1 VANRQS
7 ALEALAVR
15 EGQIV
20 VDSSFWRHKKVLI
33 TGHTGF
39 KGSWL
44 CLWLHLLGA
53 KITGYALQPPTDP
66 SLYEICRI
74 DELIASL
81 IGDIRDSERLT
92 QALLAAAPEIVIHM
106 AAQSLVNRSFDH
118 PVETYATNVMGTVN
132 LLEALRH
139 VPSVKAAI
147 VVTSDKCY
155 QNNEWRWGY
164 RENEALGGYDP
175 YSSSKACAELVTAAY
190 RNSFFSAPDTEGIA
204 VATARAGNVI
214 GGGDWAPG
222 RLIPDCIRAM
232 LREDPLRLRHPNAV
246 RPWQHVLEPLS
257 GYLMLAQALY
267 QEGCRYAGAWNFGP
281 DDSDARPVGWI
292 VNYLSTNGNITKNI
306 EIVQDALFHEA
317 TFLKLDSTKARTELR
332 WQPRWRLEQALD
344 KVLEWLIAYRS
355 GLDVR
360 EVCFRQINDY
370 CHPEPQS
377 EMIGHG

>member
-1 VANRQS
+1 VANRQGT
-7 ALEALAVR
+7 LEALALR
-15 EGQIV
+15 EATIM
-20 VDSSFWRHKKVLI
+20 VDSSFWKHKKVFI

-44 CLWLHLLGA
+44 CLWLHLFGA

-66 SLYEICRI
+66 NLYEICRI
-74 DELIASL
+74 DELVTSYLA
-81 IGDIRDSERLT
+81 DIRDSERLT

-118 PVETYATNVMGTVN
+118 PVETYETNVMGVVN
-132 LLEALRH
+132 LLEALRQ
-139 VPSVKAAI
+139 VPSIKAVI

-155 QNNEWRWGY
+155 QNNEWCWGY
-164 RENEALGGYDP
+164 RENEALGGSDP

-190 RNSFFSAPDTEGIA
+190 RNSFFSDPDIEGIA

-232 LREDPLRLRHPNAV
+232 LKEDPLRLRHPNAV

-257 GYLMLAQALY
+257 GYLMLAEALCKD
-267 QEGCRYAGAWNFGP
+267 GCRYAGAWNFGP

-292 VNYLSTNGNITKNI
+292 VNYLYSNSGFPEII
-306 EIVQDALFHEA
+306 EIEQDALFHEA

-344 KVLEWLIAYRS
+344 KVLEWLVAYRD

-360 EVCFRQINDY
+360 EACFRQINDY
-370 CHPEPQS
+370 CHPDRKAR
-377 EMIGHG
+377 

>member
-1 VANRQS
+1 VANRQG
-7 ALEALAVR
+7 ALEVLGVR
-15 EGQIV
+15 EVTIM
-20 VDSSFWRHKKVLI
+20 VDSSFWKHKKVFI

-53 KITGYALQPPTDP
+53 KVTGYALQPPTDP
-66 SLYEICRI
+66 SLYDICKI
-74 DELIASL
+74 DALITSCLA
-81 IGDIRDSERLT
+81 DIRDSDRLAQT
-92 QALLAAAPEIVIHM
+92 LLAAAPEIVIHL

-118 PVETYATNVMGTVN
+118 PVETYETNVMGTVN
-132 LLEALRH
+132 LLEALRQ
-139 VPSVKAAI
+139 VPSVKAVI

-155 QNNEWRWGY
+155 HNNEWCWGY

-190 RNSFFSAPDTEGIA
+190 RNSFFSDPDIAGIA

-232 LREDPLRLRHPNAV
+232 LKGDPLRLRHPNAV
-246 RPWQHVLEPLS
+246 RPWQHVLEPLG
-257 GYLMLAQALY
+257 GYLMLAEALY
-267 QEGCRYAGAWNFGP
+267 KEGCRYAGAWNFGP

-292 VNYLSTNGNITKNI
+292 VNYLSSNSGLPKNI
-306 EIVQDALFHEA
+306 EIEQDNLFHEA
-317 TFLKLDSTKARTELR
+317 TYLKVDSTKARTDLR

-344 KVLEWLIAYRS
+344 KVLEWLIAYRD

-360 EVCFRQINDY
+360 EVCFHQINDY
-370 CHPEPQS
+370 CHPDREVR
-377 EMIGHG
+377 